1 MTVKL
6 CTACGE
12 PNPSSH
18 SLCSNCTRANR
29 FNRWTTDPRS
39 FLRTVVNDA
48 RWRAK
53 KREIPF
59 DIDAEWVWELWDRQ
73 NGRCALSGVH
83 LTHHRGTQDFCD
95 TNASLDRIRNHEG
108 YTRWNTQLVAFR
120 VNALKSNMDEGQF
133 VWWLKTLNSYIEER
147 ISENRL

>member
-1 MTVKL
+1 M
-6 CTACGE
+6 
-12 PNPSSH
+12 
-18 SLCSNCTRANR
+18 
-29 FNRWTTDPRS
+29 
-39 FLRTVVNDA
+39 VNDA

-59 DIDAEWVWELWDRQ
+59 DIDAEWVWELWDKQ

-83 LTHHRGTQDFCD
+83 LTHHRGAQDFCD